1 VFIDEYMRGIF
12 YFSAVGDDLCENLCH
27 RYGTLQNHPE
37 ELGKLH
43 HPIGIPR
50 VHKAVCDFGK
60 I

>member
-1 VFIDEYMRGIF
+1 MRGIF